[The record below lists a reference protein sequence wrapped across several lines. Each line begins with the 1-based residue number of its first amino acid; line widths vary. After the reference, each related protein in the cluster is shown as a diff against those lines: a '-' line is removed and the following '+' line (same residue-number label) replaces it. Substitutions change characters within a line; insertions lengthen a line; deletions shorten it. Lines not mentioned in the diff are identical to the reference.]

1 MLYGGIGT
9 KGCAKGLL
17 SRIRMHRHIADIGVL
32 MVVGVVDVDYYG
44 DGDADGTDSLMG

>member
-1 MLYGGIGT
+1 
-9 KGCAKGLL
+9 
-17 SRIRMHRHIADIGVL
+17 MHRKGHIADVGVL